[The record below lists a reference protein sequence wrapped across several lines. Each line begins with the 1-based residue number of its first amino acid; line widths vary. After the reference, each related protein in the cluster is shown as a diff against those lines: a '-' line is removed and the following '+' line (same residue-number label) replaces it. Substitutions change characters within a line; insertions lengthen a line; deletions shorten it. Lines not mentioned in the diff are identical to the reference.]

1 MKVEVCRA
9 GLLAMLLALASAV
22 AMAGVE
28 DLRRKAEGGDSESQW
43 LLGDRY
49 HQGIDVEQDHAEAA
63 RWYALAVEAGH
74 AGAMYRLGLLRLTG
88 QGVEPDRARAE
99 ELLVAA
105 ARAGYPRAPVALATF
120 YLGMGAPEE
129 TDFIKAYAWLRVA
142 ERQGWLATD
151 EAAGMRDLLE
161 SELRPEE
168 REAAQAMADQLL
180 GR

>member
-1 MKVEVCRA
+1 MRARGCRA
-9 GLLAMLLALASAV
+9 GLLAMLLGLASAV
-22 AMAGVE
+22 AIAGIE
-28 DLRRKAEGGDSESQW
+28 DLRDKAQGGNTESQW

-49 HQGIDVEQDHAEAA
+49 HQGIDVQQDHAEAA
-63 RWYALAVEAGH
+63 RWYALAVEGGH
-74 AGAMYRLGLLRLTG
+74 PAAMYRLGLLRLTG

-99 ELLVAA
+99 ELLTAA

-129 TDFIKAYAWLRVA
+129 TDFVKAYAWLQVA
-142 ERQGWLATD
+142 ERHGMLASG

-161 SELRPEE
+161 SELLPDE
-168 REAAQAMADQLL
+168 REAAQAMADELL